1 MTDGPIN
8 QSGQGSAVEFCLR
21 HAAAQCCLARGHA
34 ALITRIRP
42 VRTSSIPVP
51 RGGDPSA
58 PAGRSLRGY
67 GADYAQAPC
76 GNGTP
81 SKGVREKQWADHR
94 SDRDTRVGRVSRYSE
109 KAWLSRAH
117 RMAHFKFTLTM
128 RLTAC
133 TIRSSSRPT
142 VFWCPF
148 GSVPLAAV

>member
-1 MTDGPIN
+1 MRTGNRLRTGLSPLLSVAWHFLSPIEMA
-8 QSGQGSAVEFCLR
+8 GE
-21 HAAAQCCLARGHA
+21 
-34 ALITRIRP
+34 
-42 VRTSSIPVP
+42 SSIPVP
-51 RGGDPSA
+51 GGSDPSG

-76 GNGTP
+76 ENGTP

-109 KAWLSRAH
+109 KAWLNRAQ
-117 RMAHFKFTLTM
+117 RTARFKFTLTM
-128 RLTAC
+128 RLIAC

-148 GSVPLAAV
+148 GSVPSAAV